1 MKQNA
6 ATLIAQ
12 ALKENEVRFI
22 AVLPDDW
29 LSEVY
34 QLISKDRYFKVVPV
48 THEGEGFSMCA
59 GAWCGGVR
67 SAILMENS
75 GLRSAAEPLG
85 RLYEYPVL
93 LLMSYRGDL
102 GDRAHFARAIGR
114 TTEPILSALDIPY
127 HVVRKDEEI
136 ARALQDAVR
145 SLDTAQGSV
154 ALLFSGE
161 VVR

>member
-1 MKQNA
+1 MRQDA
-6 ATLIAQ
+6 AKLIAE

-34 QLISKDRYFKVVPV
+34 QIISKDPYFKVVPV

-59 GAWCGGVR
+59 GAWCGGAR
-67 SAILMENS
+67 SALLMENS

-85 RLYEYPVL
+85 RLPEYPIL

-102 GDRAHFARAIGR
+102 GDKAHFARAIGR
-114 TTEPILSALDIPY
+114 TTEPILKALEIPY
-127 HVVRKDEEI
+127 QIVRKDAEI
-136 ARALQDAVR
+136 ARALEDCIR

-154 ALLFSGE
+154 AL
-161 VVR
+161 

>member
-6 ATLIAQ
+6 ARLIAQ

-29 LSEVY
+29 LAEVY
-34 QLISKDRYFKVVPV
+34 QLISKDSYFRVVPV

-67 SAILMENS
+67 AALLMENS
-75 GLRSAAEPLG
+75 GLRSAAEPIG

-102 GDRAHFARAIGR
+102 GDRAHFARPIGK
-114 TTEPILSALDIPY
+114 TTEPILSALSIPY
-127 HVVRKDEEI
+127 QIVRKDAEI
-136 ARALQDAVR
+136 VRALQDAVR